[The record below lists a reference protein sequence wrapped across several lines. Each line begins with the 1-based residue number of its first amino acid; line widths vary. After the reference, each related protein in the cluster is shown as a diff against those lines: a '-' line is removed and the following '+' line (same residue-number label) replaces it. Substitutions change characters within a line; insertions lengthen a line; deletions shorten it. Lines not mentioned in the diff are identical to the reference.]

1 MNSKMIKYKGID
13 KYCNI
18 SNDLYDTIFM
28 QGEYIVCWNEKDN
41 RREVEWQK
49 NNLSIE
55 CLIYPFIKKHL
66 KVSNITEN
74 ETNVSVGKVDLRY
87 FCRNKIAES
96 FWFGKVV
103 KKNR

>member
-1 MNSKMIKYKGID
+1 M
-13 KYCNI
+13 
-18 SNDLYDTIFM
+18 
-28 QGEYIVCWNEKDN
+28 
-41 RREVEWQK
+41 EWQK

-96 FWFGKVV
+96 F
-103 KKNR
+103 